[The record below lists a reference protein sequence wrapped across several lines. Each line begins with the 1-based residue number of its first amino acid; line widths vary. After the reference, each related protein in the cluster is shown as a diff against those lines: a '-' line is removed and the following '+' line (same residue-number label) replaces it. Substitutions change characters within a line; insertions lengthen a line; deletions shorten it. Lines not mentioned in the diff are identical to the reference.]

1 MDVASACVE
10 PSMQAWLALIRVYEK
25 MQKHASEHL
34 QCYDLSPAQYDVLA
48 QLLEAPGISQQELA
62 ERLMVT
68 KGNVCTLLDRMEKKD
83 LVVREEDPNDRRL
96 HALYLTDEGSRIA
109 REAVPAYARFV
120 REHMSALLSS
130 EEQEELQHLLS
141 RLDGHLDTH

>member
-1 MDVASACVE
+1 MDVATACAE

-62 ERLMVT
+62 DRLMVT
-68 KGNVCTLLDRMEKKD
+68 KGNVCTLLDRMEKKG
-83 LVVREEDPNDRRL
+83 LVVREADPSDRRL
-96 HALYLTDEGSRIA
+96 HALHLTDEGSRVA

-120 REHMSALLSS
+120 QEHMSALLSS
-130 EEQEELQHLLS
+130 EEQDELQQLLS